1 MATREKHSSIIRF
14 KSIGDIL
21 FTLPA
26 VHAVRENFPEAKL
39 HFLVSK
45 EHAPILR
52 GFSEIDAVIPV
63 DRAVYSSGTFSSACS
78 STFWLLRKLRQPEF
92 SRTFDFQ
99 GYGETAFLSWWTGAS
114 ERWGTVYQ
122 MARGWAY
129 TCGVPRDDF
138 AHPANGSLNLL
149 RECGLNIGP
158 IRNEYVLPP
167 DALEEARRFFSAN
180 NLDADQPT
188 LFIQPFTSA
197 PQKNWPTENF
207 LKLAR
212 HWHSRGMQVVFG
224 GGPAERATL
233 DCARAAGFPVS
244 AGVPL
249 LVSAGLMKLSTLVVG
264 GDTGLL
270 HLAVAMGR
278 RVVMLMRSN
287 IRTQKFPFQH
297 PDWAV
302 VSAAGQPI
310 SRIEVGTVIEATTH
324 ALERKQSD
332 PAENRLKNLIFKA

>member
-1 MATREKHSSIIRF
+1 MATRENILLIRL

-26 VHAVRENFPEAKL
+26 VHAVRESFPEAKL

-52 GFSEIDAVIPV
+52 GFSEIDSVIPV
-63 DRAVYSSGTFSSACS
+63 DRAVYGSGSFSSACS
-78 STFWLLRKLRQPEF
+78 RTYSLLRRLRQPKF
-92 SRTFDFQ
+92 SKVIDFQ
-99 GYGETAFLSWWTGAS
+99 GYGETAFLSWWTGAP

-122 MARGWAY
+122 TARGWAY
-129 TCGVPRDDF
+129 TSGFPRVNF
-138 AHPANGSLNLL
+138 AHPANGSLALL
-149 RECGLNIGP
+149 RECGLHLGP

-167 DALEEARRFFSAN
+167 DALEAARCFFAAN

-188 LFIQPFTSA
+188 LFLQPFTSA
-197 PQKNWPTENF
+197 PQKNWPLENF
-207 LKLAR
+207 LKLAW
-212 HWHSRGMQVVFG
+212 HWRSQGMQVIFG
-224 GGPAERATL
+224 GSHAERATL
-233 DCARAAGFPVS
+233 ERARAAGFPVS

-287 IRTQKFPFQH
+287 VRGQTFPFQH

-310 SRIEVGTVIEATTH
+310 SGIEVGTVIEATTH
-324 ALERKQSD
+324 ALGCQQKD
-332 PAENRLKNLIFKA
+332 PAENRLEHQMVKA